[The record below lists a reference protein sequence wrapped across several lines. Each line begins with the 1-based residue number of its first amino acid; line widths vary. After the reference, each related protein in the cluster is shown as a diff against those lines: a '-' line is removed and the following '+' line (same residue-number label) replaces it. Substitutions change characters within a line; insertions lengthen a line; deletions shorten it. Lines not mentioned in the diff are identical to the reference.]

1 MATIRR
7 LAGGTGPAQ
16 ALFTLGAALFL
27 LSGCD
32 KFAASS
38 NAGSDGAADF
48 ARAALERNEHITVVA
63 FDKKENT
70 FTVRVKDTGELRIV
84 RVDQIVGTVPGV
96 ASEEGKPRP
105 VSDEKPSNGETTA
118 SANESA
124 AAPPPVQE
132 TARAGDVARP
142 SDQGDTRDQSAA
154 KSDAGGS
161 AVITDPRTG
170 AVLAQ
175 GNTQAQAVDA
185 ASAKDAAKGKKVL
198 ASGPGYQITAG
209 DRASPSAVRLASRS
223 SDIPSPAKGVAVEK
237 RAEPMICQGQQL
249 MHIDGRNLEFDGDA
263 VAAEDGCEIHITNSH
278 IIAHGGVGI
287 SARAANVHIKN
298 SVVEGD
304 EGSVSASGGSQ
315 IYTQQSTFKGLSRR
329 LDTAT
334 FTDLGGTA
342 WN

>member
-7 LAGGTGPAQ
+7 PAQ

-32 KFAASS
+32 KL
-38 NAGSDGAADF
+38 AGGGSGGTDAAADF

-84 RVDQIVGTVPGV
+84 RVDQVIGTVPGV
-96 ASEEGKPRP
+96 ASDEGKPRP
-105 VSDEKPSNGETTA
+105 VSDERPSNGETTA
-118 SANESA
+118 SANEPA
-124 AAPPPVQE
+124 ASAPPTQD
-132 TARAGDVARP
+132 TAHAGDAAQP
-142 SDQGDTRDQSAA
+142 ADQSDSQNQPAVA
-154 KSDAGGS
+154 KADNGT

-175 GNTQAQAVDA
+175 GSTQAEAVDA

-209 DRASPSAVRLASRS
+209 DRAPPSAIRLASRS

-304 EGSVSASGGSQ
+304 EGSVSASDGSQ

-329 LDTAT
+329 LDTST
-334 FTDLGGTA
+334 FHDLGGTA

>member
-1 MATIRR
+1 MATIR
-7 LAGGTGPAQ
+7 GPAQ
-16 ALFTLGAALFL
+16 TLFAVGAALFL
-27 LSGCD
+27 LSGCG
-32 KFAASS
+32 KFASGGGGGTDA
-38 NAGSDGAADF
+38 AADF
-48 ARAALERNEHITVVA
+48 ARAALERNDQISVVA

-96 ASEEGKPRP
+96 ASDEGKPRP
-105 VSDEKPSNGETTA
+105 VSDEKAPNGEITA
-118 SANESA
+118 NANTPASL
-124 AAPPPVQE
+124 PPPAEE
-132 TARAGDVARP
+132 TARTGENAQPAEPADAQNESPTV
-142 SDQGDTRDQSAA
+142 A
-154 KSDAGGS
+154 KSDANGS

-175 GNTQAQAVDA
+175 GSTQAEAVDA
-185 ASAKDAAKGKKVL
+185 ASVKDAAKGRKVL

-209 DRASPSAVRLASRS
+209 DRAPPSAIRLASRS

-263 VAAEDGCEIHITNSH
+263 LAAEDGCEIHITNSH
-278 IIAHGGVGI
+278 IIAHRGVGI

-304 EGSVSASGGSQ
+304 NGSVSASDGSQ
-315 IYTQQSTFKGLSRR
+315 VYTQQSTFKGLSRR

-334 FTDLGGTA
+334 FHDLGGTV

>member
-1 MATIRR
+1 MATIR
-7 LAGGTGPAQ
+7 GPAQ
-16 ALFTLGAALFL
+16 ALVTCGAVLFL
-27 LSGCD
+27 LSGCG
-32 KFAASS
+32 KFASTGAS
-38 NAGSDGAADF
+38 NGTDAAADF
-48 ARAALERNEHITVVA
+48 ARAALERNEQISVVA

-70 FTVRVKDTGELRIV
+70 FTVRVKDTGELHIV
-84 RVDQIVGTVPGV
+84 RVDQIIGTVPGV
-96 ASEEGKPRP
+96 TSGEGKPRP

-118 SANESA
+118 STNEPA
-124 AAPPPVQE
+124 AAPPSAEEP
-132 TARAGDVARP
+132 ARTGEIARP
-142 SDQGDTRDQSAA
+142 VGQTDTQEQSPAVA
-154 KSDAGGS
+154 KSGNNGA

-175 GNTQAQAVDA
+175 GSTQAEAVDA

-209 DRASPSAVRLASRS
+209 DRAPPSAIRLASRS

-263 VAAEDGCEIHITNSH
+263 VSAEGGCEIHITNSH

-304 EGSVSASGGSQ
+304 AGSVSAADGAEV
-315 IYTQQSTFKGLSRR
+315 YTQQSTFKGLSRR
-329 LDTAT
+329 LDSAT
-334 FTDLGGTA
+334 FHDLGGTV